1 MVTTFK
7 NIPHV
12 GRKVFA
18 RTSMNEILVFFTYT
32 PISLVNNQEALTRVL
47 KEMELT
53 MSRLQLNSNGEKD
66 DLMEYQDQDVTVSL
80 TNAGVLVNIPVT
92 KYRDFTTTEFVWNH
106 LEQALQ
112 TLHVNPIIWSFTK
125 GNRFVFAKPVSEES
139 KKSLLSLILSE
150 ELLKQTQDKGI
161 FVVESDDRTCVFSC
175 RYGFEK
181 YGEQDA
187 LSLKTMIS
195 SQSYNVKGL
204 TRQVME
210 MNELMFD
217 VWHWAMSPAILK
229 FMDTSKE
236 Q

>member
-1 MVTTFK
+1 MATTFK
-7 NIPHV
+7 NIQHV

-18 RTSMNEILVFFTYT
+18 RTSMNEIIVFFTYA
-32 PISLVNNQEALTRVL
+32 PISLVNTQEALTGVL
-47 KEMELT
+47 KGMGLT
-53 MSRLQLNSNGEKD
+53 ISRLQLNSNGENN
-66 DLMEYQDQDVTVSL
+66 DLVEYQDQDVTVSL

-92 KYRDFTTTEFVWNH
+92 KYRDFTSTEFVWNH
-106 LEQALQ
+106 LEQVLQ
-112 TLHVNPIIWSFTK
+112 TLHVNPIIWSFSK
-125 GNRFVFAKPVSEES
+125 GNRFVFAKPVTEES
-139 KKSLLSLILSE
+139 KKNLLTLILSE
-150 ELLKQTQDKGI
+150 DLLKQAQDKGI

-181 YGEQDA
+181 YKEQDA

-195 SQSYNVKGL
+195 SQSYEVKGL

-217 VWHWAMSPAILK
+217 VWHWTMSPALLK
-229 FMDTSKE
+229 FMDTPKE

>member
-1 MVTTFK
+1 MATTFK

-12 GRKVFA
+12 ERKVFE
-18 RTSMNEILVFFTYT
+18 RTSMNEILVFFTYS
-32 PISLVNNQEALTRVL
+32 PISLVNSQEALMGVL

-53 MSRLQLNSNGEKD
+53 VSRLQLNSNGEKD
-66 DLMEYQDQDVTVSL
+66 DLVEYQDQDVTVSL

-92 KYRDFTTTEFVWNH
+92 KYRDFTSTEFVWDH
-106 LEQALQ
+106 LEKALQ
-112 TLHVNPIIWSFTK
+112 TLHVNPIIWSFSK

-139 KKSLLSLILSE
+139 KKSLQALILSE
-150 ELLKQTQDKGI
+150 DLLDQSQDKGI

-181 YGEQDA
+181 YKEQDA

-195 SQSYNVKGL
+195 SQSYELKGL

-217 VWHWAMSPAILK
+217 VWHWTMSPAMLK
-229 FMDTSKE
+229 FMDIPKE